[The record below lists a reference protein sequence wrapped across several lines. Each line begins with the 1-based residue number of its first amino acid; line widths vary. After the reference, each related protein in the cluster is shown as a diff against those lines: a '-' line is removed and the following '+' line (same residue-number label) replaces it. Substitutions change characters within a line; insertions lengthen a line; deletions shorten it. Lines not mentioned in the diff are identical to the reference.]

1 MGLCT
6 IVEGLPFDSNRGT
19 SLVVREDRSYEN
31 MGCGDFAVKM
41 WSRLL
46 SMASMFS
53 VRYRTWSKGVSGG
66 SIQSLTTEKVCK

>member
-1 MGLCT
+1 M
-6 IVEGLPFDSNRGT
+6 IVTEILPGCKRRQKPD
-19 SLVVREDRSYEN
+19 N

-53 VRYRTWSKGVSGG
+53 VRYVR
-66 SIQSLTTEKVCK
+66 LPREKVFK